1 MPIANRTIICEHLSF
16 WNTEIRPSK
25 ENGVTHWMGFRMM
38 RLWAKSKLNARLYS
52 SRHTDHN
59 TPYLQVSLIANF
71 KLPNPILTSKILS
84 LTTIFSNLKLCVY
97 NIYSICSEA
106 FPNIYTSL
114 KNLSANYKGVHD
126 SKLDVCLYGVEKWRE
141 KMLGTSY
148 LYTTIVLHSIS

>member
-1 MPIANRTIICEHLSF
+1 M
-16 WNTEIRPSK
+16 
-25 ENGVTHWMGFRMM
+25 
-38 RLWAKSKLNARLYS
+38 
-52 SRHTDHN
+52 
-59 TPYLQVSLIANF
+59 
-71 KLPNPILTSKILS
+71 
-84 LTTIFSNLKLCVY
+84 FSNLKLCVY
-97 NIYSICSEA
+97 NIYSICSVA